1 MLVAGA
7 LALGGAA
14 PAATAAAG
22 GEYDWWY
29 DAYQVQTAHDAGIT
43 GAGVKVAV
51 IDGQI
56 DPSLPVFEGRNL
68 TVSKAQPCKNG
79 AASATESA
87 NESSVHG
94 STITAMI
101 IGNGAG
107 PSGVRGIAPD
117 AAVTFYGYGSSAEKK
132 ELCES
137 PEAGLRDF
145 GFAVKTAVDDGAKI
159 ITTSVSM
166 SASPSDATAIAYAV
180 AKGAIVLVAT
190 PNADSSSLASNDL
203 STMNGV
209 VAVSA
214 IDSSGAL
221 QPGDGASPFGV
232 AHADIVA
239 AGVDLPT
246 VGVSGDWNT
255 SGVTTGSSFS
265 APVVGGML
273 ALAAQKWP
281 EATGNQLVQA
291 MIATTN
297 GTQHDPTRTEDGY
310 GYGAAW
316 LPTMLSIDP
325 TGYPDQTPLM
335 NKPAGFPTTE
345 QIDRAVAAG
354 GFTPDEQ
361 PRSVD
366 QYADA
371 EPTST
376 GSDLGA
382 LVMWAAIGIGALIV
396 AAVVVILLIVVTQR
410 RKAGKGNRS

>member
-1 MLVAGA
+1 MLIAGA
-7 LALGGAA
+7 LASGGSTQAA
-14 PAATAAAG
+14 NAAAG

-29 DAYQVQTAHDAGIT
+29 DAYQVQAAHDAGIT

-68 TVSKAQPCKNG
+68 TVSEAQPCDNG
-79 AASATESA
+79 AASATDSA
-87 NESSVHG
+87 NDSSIHG

-107 PSGVRGIAPD
+107 PSGIRGIAPD
-117 AAVTFYGYGSSAEKK
+117 AAVTFYGYGSATEKT
-132 ELCES
+132 EYCES

-145 GFAVKTAVDDGAKI
+145 AFAVKTAVDDGARI
-159 ITTSVSM
+159 ITTSVAM
-166 SASPSDATAIAYAV
+166 TASPSDAPAIAYAV

-190 PNADSSSLASNDL
+190 PNADSTSYESNNL

-214 IDSSGAL
+214 IDSSGDL
-221 QPGDGASPFGV
+221 QPGDDGSPFGV
-232 AHADIVA
+232 AHADVVA

-246 VGVSGDWNT
+246 VGIFGDWDS

-316 LPTMLSIDP
+316 LPSMLSVDP

-335 NKPAGFPTTE
+335 NKPAGYPTTE

-354 GFTPDEQ
+354 GFSPDEQ
-361 PRSVD
+361 PRSID

-371 EPTST
+371 EPSST

-382 LVMWAAIGIGALIV
+382 LVMWAAIGVGV
-396 AAVVVILLIVVTQR
+396 LIVVAVVIIVLIVFAQR